1 MNTLFF
7 PFSPRFSPLLTPSLS
22 YLIPFSFSLPI
33 PSSSFSLHPFALPS
47 IFLSFALLSSL
58 LLYHLHSIL
67 PVTSSSSLP
76 LSSPSPSHLI
86 PPLSLYRPPLLPS
99 PPLPLLSL
107 PYPPPSSPSFL
118 PHPATRSLVL
128 EERPAVQPAANVI
141 NNPKTNQATG
151 IICFSSC
158 CCA

>member
-1 MNTLFF
+1 MNTLFL

-22 YLIPFSFSLPI
+22 YLIPFPFSLPI

-86 PPLSLYRPPLLPS
+86 SPPLSLPPSPLALPPS
-99 PPLPLLSL
+99 PPLSPL
-107 PYPPPSSPSFL
+107 PPPSSPSFL